1 MPAGS
6 KNVPHRPIF
15 SGNGKE
21 TPPSLSPSGTDESRQ
36 PSPGENGGATRSTS
50 DPTSLV
56 TVFSLGK
63 YEHHRCFLQGDLI
76 WVISPH
82 L

>member
-1 MPAGS
+1 MPVCS
-6 KNVPHRPIF
+6 KNVPHRPVF

-36 PSPGENGGATRSTS
+36 PRPGENGGTTQSPS
-50 DPTSLV
+50 DATSLV
-56 TVFSLGK
+56 TVISLGK
-63 YEHHRCFLQGDLI
+63 YEHHLCFLQGHFI
-76 WVISPH
+76 RVVSPH